1 MSDCATDPR
10 YLRYQYADADK
21 LRLRQQTHALYS
33 EQATSFFDW
42 IMPTIDPQPGAL
54 VLDIGCGSGAYHPLL
69 AKHNVRTVA
78 IDASQGMLDVVQ
90 EQAHRQSLPVQ
101 PIRAFAEALPL
112 CDASCDRVMGNHML
126 YHVAD
131 QRAALREM
139 RRVLKPGGRVILATN
154 AADSGQRLIDV
165 HMEIARAGGYTPLD
179 QRFDRGFSLEHL
191 DLVREVFPSAE
202 RQIYHD
208 AFLFPTPEPA
218 LAYYATG
225 IIDMIE
231 SLPADGSHRAQL
243 MPLFEEHVREIIERE
258 GVFRVPKSS
267 GCFVAEI

>member
-10 YLRYQYADADK
+10 YLHYQYADADK
-21 LRLRQQTHALYS
+21 LRIRQQTHALYS

-42 IMPTIDPQPGAL
+42 LMPTIDPQPGTL
-54 VLDIGCGSGAYHPLL
+54 VLDVGCGSGAYHPLL
-69 AKHNVRTVA
+69 AKYNPRIVA

-90 EQAHRQSLPVQ
+90 EQARQQTLPVQ
-101 PIRAFAEALPL
+101 SIRAFAEALPL
-112 CDASCDRVMGNHML
+112 RNTCCDRVMGNHML

-131 QRAALREM
+131 QLAALREM

-165 HMEIARAGGYTPLD
+165 HLKITRMAGYIPLD
-179 QRFDRGFSLEHL
+179 DRFDRRFSLEHL
-191 DLVREVFPSAE
+191 ALIREVFPNAE
-202 RQIYHD
+202 RLIYHD

-218 LAYYATG
+218 LAYYASG
-225 IIDMIE
+225 VIDMIE
-231 SLPADGSHRAQL
+231 ERPADGSHRTQL
-243 MPLFEEHVREIIERE
+243 MSLFEEHVRAIIERE

>member
-21 LRLRQQTHALYS
+21 LRLRQQTHTLYS
-33 EQATSFFDW
+33 EQTTHFFDW
-42 IMPTIDPQPGAL
+42 IMPMIDPQPGDL
-54 VLDIGCGSGAYHPLL
+54 VLDVGCGSGAYHPLL
-69 AKHNVRTVA
+69 AKHNVRIVA

-90 EQAHRQSLPVQ
+90 EQARRQRLPVQ
-101 PIRAFAEALPL
+101 SIRVFAEALPL
-112 CDASCDRVMGNHML
+112 HDASCDRVMGNHML

-131 QRAALREM
+131 QLAALREM

-154 AADSGQRLIDV
+154 APDSGRRLIDV
-165 HMEIARAGGYTPLD
+165 HMEIARAAGYTPLD
-179 QRFDRGFSLEHL
+179 QRFDRGFSLQHL
-191 DLVREVFPSAE
+191 DLVREVFPSVE
-202 RQIYHD
+202 RRIYHD

-225 IIDMIE
+225 IIDMVA
-231 SLPADGSHRAQL
+231 SLPADGRHRARL
-243 MPLFEEHVREIIERE
+243 MPLFEERVREIIERE